1 MIQKHGIQEHPNSTK
16 PFLKVYAGWDY
27 ATHDWKKDQAIKV
40 VKHKDF
46 IIYDPQTWDSRA
58 SK

>member
-1 MIQKHGIQEHPNSTK
+1 MIQKHGIQEHPNSMK
-16 PFLKVYAGWDY
+16 SFLMVYKGWDY
-27 ATHDWKKDQAIKV
+27 ATHDWKKHQAIKV

-46 IIYDPQTWDSRA
+46 IVYDPKTWDSRA